1 MANILADYLNR
12 DALAAELGVS
22 ARTVARYETE
32 ANGLPSVMIGG
43 RRKYKID
50 SVKAWLERR
59 ERKPNPT
66 RRRTA

>member
-1 MANILADYLNR
+1 MTTLLADYLDR

-22 ARTVARYETE
+22 TRTVARYEYE
-32 ANGLPSVMIGG
+32 PDGLPSLLIGG

-66 RRRTA
+66 RRRAA